1 MELYPYW
8 LSFKLALITTL
19 ILVIIAIPLAYYL
32 AYSKHKAKFIIEAL
46 CTLPLVLPPTVLGYY
61 LLITFSP
68 NQGLGAWLK
77 QHLDWQ
83 IAFSFSGLI
92 IGSIIYSLPFML
104 QPIIHGFTQLP
115 KTYQEAS
122 YTLGKSKSHTFF
134 KILIPCCKPAII
146 TGCILS
152 FAHTLGEFGVVL
164 MLGGHLK
171 STKVISIAI
180 YDEVQLMNYSQ
191 ANQYA
196 LSLLI
201 FSFITLIAANLL
213 KAYHVKN

>member
-8 LSFKLALITTL
+8 LSLKLALITTAFL
-19 ILVIIAIPLAYYL
+19 LVICVPLGYYL
-32 AYSKHKAKFIIEAL
+32 AYAKHKAKFIIEAI

-77 QHLDWQ
+77 QNFDWQ
-83 IAFSFSGLI
+83 IAFSFSGI
-92 IGSIIYSLPFML
+92 VIGSIIYSLPFML
-104 QPIIHGFTQLP
+104 QPIIYGFNQLP
-115 KTYQEAS
+115 NSYQEAS
-122 YTLGKSKSHTFF
+122 YSLGKSKFTTAWR
-134 KILIPCCKPAII
+134 ILIPCTKPAIF

-171 STKVISIAI
+171 STKVVSIAI
-180 YDEVQLMNYSQ
+180 YDEVQMMNYSQ

-201 FSFITLIAANLL
+201 FSLLTLIIANFM
-213 KAYHVKN
+213 KSRYVKG

>member
-8 LSFKLALITTL
+8 LSLKLAFITSAIL
-19 ILVIIAIPLAYYL
+19 LVISIPLAYYI
-32 AYSKHKAKFIIEAL
+32 AYSKHKAKFILEAI

-77 QHLDWQ
+77 NTFDWQ
-83 IAFSFSGLI
+83 IAFSFSGLV
-92 IGSIIYSLPFML
+92 IGSVIYSLPFML
-104 QPIIHGFTQLP
+104 QPILHGFTQLP
-115 KTYQEAS
+115 STYQEAS
-122 YTLGKSKSHTFF
+122 YTLGKSKLFT
-134 KILIPCCKPAII
+134 LCRVLLPCTKPAII

-171 STKVISIAI
+171 STKVVSIAI
-180 YDEVQLMNYSQ
+180 YDEVQMMNYSQ

-201 FSFITLIAANLL
+201 FSFLTLIAANLF
-213 KAYHVKN
+213 KSRYVKG